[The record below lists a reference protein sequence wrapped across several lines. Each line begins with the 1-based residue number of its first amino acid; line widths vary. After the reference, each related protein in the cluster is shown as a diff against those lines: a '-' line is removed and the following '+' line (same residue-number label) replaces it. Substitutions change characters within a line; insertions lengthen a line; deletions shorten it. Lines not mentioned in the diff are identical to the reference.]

1 MKNIPHAKAF
11 FDEDTSTYSY
21 VVADTV
27 TKACAIIDSV
37 LDYDA
42 ASAKTSTIQADK
54 LIDYVK
60 AQNLQVEWILE
71 THVHADHLTAAP
83 YLKQQLGGKIAMSKH
98 IDTVQQT
105 FAKIYHVDIKQIN
118 ANLPFDYLF
127 DDGETFSI
135 GELHAYNIP
144 TPGHTPACLS
154 YVIGDAVF
162 IGDTLFMPDYGSA
175 RCDFPKGSAA
185 ALYDSVKKLYELPDT
200 TRVFVCHDYL
210 PDSRQTHQCQSNID
224 EQKQKNIHLHDG
236 ISKAEFVSMREQR
249 DSTLGMPKLILPAI
263 QVNMR
268 GGNFPEPE
276 NNGVA
281 YLKIPLNYF
290 NQ

>member
-1 MKNIPHAKAF
+1 MTNLPLVKAF
-11 FDEDTSTYSY
+11 FDEDSSTYSY
-21 VVADTV
+21 VVADTM
-27 TKACAIIDSV
+27 TKICAIIDSV
-37 LDYDA
+37 LDYDI
-42 ASAKTSTIQADK
+42 ASAKTSTTQADK
-54 LIDYVK
+54 LIAYVK
-60 AQNLQVEWILE
+60 KHDLKVEWILE

-105 FAKIYHVDIKQIN
+105 FAKIYHVDITQIN

-127 DDGETFSI
+127 DNGEAFSI

-185 ALYDSVKKLYELPDT
+185 TLYDSVQKLYELNQN

-210 PDSRQTHQCQSNID
+210 SDSRQTHQAQSSIA
-224 EQKQKNIHLHDG
+224 EQKQQNIHLHEG
-236 ISKAEFVSMREQR
+236 ISKADFVTMREQR
-249 DSTLGMPKLILPAI
+249 DSTLDMPKLILPAI

-268 GGNFPEPE
+268 GGDFPEPE
-276 NNGVA
+276 DNGVA

-290 NQ
+290 N